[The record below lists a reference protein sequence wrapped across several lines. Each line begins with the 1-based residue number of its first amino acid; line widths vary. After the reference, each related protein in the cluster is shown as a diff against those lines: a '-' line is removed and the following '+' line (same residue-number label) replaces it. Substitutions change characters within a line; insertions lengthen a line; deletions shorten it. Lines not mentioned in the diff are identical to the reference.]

1 MKYSYNNIMEPWYLE
16 EFKIIDMEPIRKN
29 YYAISNYGRVMNIKT
44 HKLINTFQGS
54 GGYYR
59 VSLNNEDKT
68 RTTYQVHILV
78 ALHFIPRTHD
88 DIINNRN
95 IVNHKNL
102 LTFVNY
108 VHNLEWVNIS
118 ENAAHSHQYRHL
130 KLTSAVSK
138 IKNNPWPDTKGS
150 KNGMSKLTED
160 QVHKMCQLLEKGYS
174 YSDICNITGLEDT
187 DNNRHLLSNIVRGKR
202 WTHISKNYNLPK
214 PQQCTNFS
222 MYAIPVCELLEERK
236 SNKEIV
242 DILGM
247 NTPGDSSYRFINRLR
262 NRKIYHEITKN
273 YNF

>member
-130 KLTSAVSK
+130 KLTSAVSR
-138 IKNNPWPDTKGS
+138 IKNNPWADTKGS

-160 QVHKMCQLLEKGYS
+160 QVHKMCQLLEK
-174 YSDICNITGLEDT
+174 DI
-187 DNNRHLLSNIVRGKR
+187 
-202 WTHISKNYNLPK
+202 HILI
-214 PQQCTNFS
+214 F
-222 MYAIPVCELLEERK
+222 AILQDLKILIIIGIYYRILLEE
-236 SNKEIV
+236 NVGHIY
-242 DILGM
+242 L
-247 NTPGDSSYRFINRLR
+247 
-262 NRKIYHEITKN
+262 KIIIYQNLNNAQIFLCMQFLYAN
-273 YNF
+273 Y